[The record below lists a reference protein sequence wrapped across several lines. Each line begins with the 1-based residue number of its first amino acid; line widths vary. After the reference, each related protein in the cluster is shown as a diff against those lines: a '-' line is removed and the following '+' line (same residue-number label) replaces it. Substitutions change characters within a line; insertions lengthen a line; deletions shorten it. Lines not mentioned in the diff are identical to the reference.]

1 MMNIVV
7 FSGAGISIDSGIPS
21 MDDPN
26 SIFMKYP
33 KSITQKEAWKEDW
46 ETFKKFW
53 DELKAFILSPSIQP
67 NDAHKDL
74 VKLENLIDGKLTI
87 ITTNIDDLH
96 TKAGS
101 KNVLHIHGIITQD
114 RKIEDNRSFPNCVLF
129 GEGKRFTDEAN
140 KAIENANL
148 FVSIGSSLATNDLS
162 TLMHAKKSGARTI
175 EINPNP
181 TWYSD
186 KFDEVIR
193 LPASEGLQDL
203 INNLNV
209 DI

>member
-1 MMNIVV
+1 MNIVV
-7 FSGAGISIDSGIPS
+7 FSGAGISMDSGIPS

-33 KSITQKEAWKEDW
+33 ESITQKDTWKEDW
-46 ETFKKFW
+46 VTFKKFW

-101 KNVLHIHGIITQD
+101 KDVLHIHGIITQD
-114 RKIEDNRSFPNCVLF
+114 RKVDDNRSFPNCVLF
-129 GEGKRFTDEAN
+129 GEGKRFTDEVN
-140 KAIENANL
+140 KLER
-148 FVSIGSSLATNDLS
+148 S
-162 TLMHAKKSGARTI
+162 K
-175 EINPNP
+175 
-181 TWYSD
+181 
-186 KFDEVIR
+186 
-193 LPASEGLQDL
+193 
-203 INNLNV
+203 
-209 DI
+209 

>member
-114 RKIEDNRSFPNCVLF
+114 RKVDDNRSFPNCVLF
-129 GEGKRFTDEAN
+129 GEGKRFTEEAN

-162 TLMHAKKSGARTI
+162 TLKHAKKSGARTI

-181 TWYSD
+181 TLYSD

-193 LPASEGLQDL
+193 LPASEGIITLA
-203 INNLNV
+203 NNLKINF
-209 DI
+209 

>member
-1 MMNIVV
+1 MNIVV
-7 FSGAGISIDSGIPS
+7 FSGAGISMDSGIPS
-21 MDDPN
+21 MDDPK

-33 KSITQKEAWKEDW
+33 ESITQKDAWKEDW

-162 TLMHAKKSGARTI
+162 TLMHAKNSGARTI

>member
-1 MMNIVV
+1 MNIVV
-7 FSGAGISIDSGIPS
+7 FSGAGVSIDSGIPS

-33 KSITQKEAWKEDW
+33 ESITQKDTWKEDW
-46 ETFKKFW
+46 VIFKNFW

-101 KNVLHIHGIITQD
+101 KDVLHIHGIITQD
-114 RKIEDNRSFPNCVLF
+114 RKVDDNRSFPNCVLF
-129 GEGKRFTDEAN
+129 GEGKRFTDEVN

-162 TLMHAKKSGARTI
+162 MLMHAKECGARTI
-175 EINPNP
+175 EINPNS

-193 LPASEGLQDL
+193 LPASEGIKTL
-203 INNLNV
+203 INNLKINF
-209 DI
+209 

>member
-1 MMNIVV
+1 MNIVV
-7 FSGAGISIDSGIPS
+7 FSGAGISMDSGIPS
-21 MDDPN
+21 MDDPK

-33 KSITQKEAWKEDW
+33 ESITQKDAWKEDW

-74 VKLENLIDGKLTI
+74 VRLENLIDGKLTI

-129 GEGKRFTDEAN
+129 GERKRFTDEAN

-162 TLMHAKKSGARTI
+162 TLMHAKECGARTI
-175 EINPNP
+175 EINPNS

-209 DI
+209 DF

>member
-1 MMNIVV
+1 MNIVV
-7 FSGAGISIDSGIPS
+7 FSGAGISMDSGIPS
-21 MDDPN
+21 MDDPK

-33 KSITQKEAWKEDW
+33 ESITQKDAWKEDW

-162 TLMHAKKSGARTI
+162 TLMHAKNSGARTI

-209 DI
+209 DF

>member
-1 MMNIVV
+1 MNIVV
-7 FSGAGISIDSGIPS
+7 FSGAGISMDSGIPS
-21 MDDPN
+21 MDDPK

-33 KSITQKEAWKEDW
+33 ESITQKDAWKEDW

-74 VKLENLIDGKLTI
+74 VRLENLIDGKLTI

-129 GEGKRFTDEAN
+129 GERKRFTDEAN

-162 TLMHAKKSGARTI
+162 TLMHAKECGARTI
-175 EINPNP
+175 EINPNS

-193 LPASEGLQDL
+193 LPASEGIKTL
-203 INNLNV
+203 IKNLKINF
-209 DI
+209 

>member
-1 MMNIVV
+1 MNIVV

-26 SIFMKYP
+26 SVFMKYP
-33 KSITQKEAWKEDW
+33 ESITQKDAWKDDW

-114 RKIEDNRSFPNCVLF
+114 RKVDDNRSFPNCVLF

-162 TLMHAKKSGARTI
+162 TLMHAKECGVRTI
-175 EINPNP
+175 EINPNS

-193 LPASEGLQDL
+193 LPASEGIKTL
-203 INNLNV
+203 INNLKINF
-209 DI
+209 

>member
-1 MMNIVV
+1 MNIVV
-7 FSGAGISIDSGIPS
+7 FSGAGISMDSGIPS
-21 MDDPN
+21 MDDPK

-33 KSITQKEAWKEDW
+33 ESITQKDAWKEDW

-74 VKLENLIDGKLTI
+74 VRLENLIDGKLTI

-129 GEGKRFTDEAN
+129 GERKRFTDEAN

-162 TLMHAKKSGARTI
+162 TLMHAKNSGARTI

>member
-1 MMNIVV
+1 MNIVV
-7 FSGAGISIDSGIPS
+7 FSGAGISMDSGIPS

-26 SIFMKYP
+26 SVFMKYP
-33 KSITQKEAWKEDW
+33 ESITQKDAWKEDW

-74 VKLENLIDGKLTI
+74 VRLENLIDGKLTI

-129 GEGKRFTDEAN
+129 GERKRFTDEAN

-193 LPASEGLQDL
+193 SPASKGLQDL